1 MEELIKKLIEL
12 VENASPKL
20 WEIAMRQVI
29 VTNISNI
36 VLLLALVVY
45 VYLCIKFTPKFAVWA
60 SDTDF
65 DDISKQLFGW
75 MGLIIGWIIAI
86 TGFIVT
92 LTSMTNILTGFVN
105 PEYAAIYNL
114 LQLVK

>member
-20 WEIAMRQVI
+20 WELAMRQVI
-29 VTNISNI
+29 VNNISNI

-45 VYLCIKFTPKFAVWA
+45 VYLCIKFTPKFVKLAH
-60 SDTDF
+60 D
-65 DDISKQLFGW
+65 DDIDRNIFG
-75 MGLIIGWIIAI
+75 MMVLIVCWVVAVASILMVLVN
-86 TGFIVT
+86 TST
-92 LTSMTNILTGFVN
+92 LLTGFVN